1 MFNVNAIVSAL
12 NQIRDVIKNNFA
24 TPSYC
29 ITPTGAI
36 DGANTVFTLPDT
48 PVTNSLQLF
57 LNGAFQ
63 TGGGVDYT
71 IAGLTITFVGAPP
84 AGSILRAFLYH

>member
-1 MFNVNAIVSAL
+1 MFNLNPLIASL

-24 TPSYC
+24 TPAYS

-36 DGANTVFTLPDT
+36 NGANTVYTLPDT
-48 PVTNSLQLF
+48 PDTNSLQLF

-71 IAGLTITFVGAPP
+71 IAGLTITFGSAPP
-84 AGSILRAFLYH
+84 TGSILRAFFYH